1 MIKEKISKLIKDS
14 IKQLQ
19 KDKVFEDF
27 NIDKIQIEHPEKE
40 VHGDYS
46 TNIAMVIG
54 KETKKNPIKIAELLA
69 ENFKAQALNLF
80 EKIEVVKPG
89 FINFRIKQTTLI
101 ELINNIVKQGEKY
114 GECDEGKGK
123 TLIIDY
129 SSPNIARRFSIGHLR
144 STIIGQSLYNL
155 YKFRGWKV
163 IGDNHLGDWGT
174 QFGKLIVAIRKWA
187 GKPVNKLSIDEL
199 EYLYVKF
206 HKEAEQNPGLD
217 DEARQAFKALE
228 DDKKEERTI
237 WKQLVKGSM
246 KEFQYIYDLLGVN
259 IDVAIGESF
268 YEDIMPEV
276 IKEAKKKKVARES
289 KGALT
294 MSYPGNKLAPAML
307 LKSDGATTYF
317 TRDLATIKFRK
328 KKWNPDLVIY
338 EVGVEQSLHFQQL
351 FWAVELL
358 GWAKKDQF
366 IHVPHGLIRL
376 KEGKISTRKGRT
388 IKLEDLVHK
397 AIEKASKWNNDPKV
411 AKAVGVGAVKYN
423 DLKHS
428 PTSGYVFNWDEA
440 LNLKGNSG
448 PYLQYTYARCRSVFK
463 KGKKASVIN
472 ISDYEVNAEE
482 LGVLRWIYRFP
493 EIVYESAQKY
503 SPNML
508 CSFLFELAQRYN
520 TFYSKH
526 SIISADNNEKKQL
539 RLLLTKAVFQVI
551 KNGLNLLGISAP
563 EKM

>member
-1 MIKEKISKLIKDS
+1 MIKEKISKLIRDS

-19 KDKVFEDF
+19 KDKVFESF

-46 TNIAMVIG
+46 TNVAMMIG
-54 KETKKNPIKIAELLA
+54 KKTKKNPMKIAELLA

-80 EKIEVVKPG
+80 EKVEVIKPG
-89 FINFRIKQTTLI
+89 FINFRIKQTILI
-101 ELINNIVKQGEKY
+101 ELIKNIAKQGEKY
-114 GECDEGKGK
+114 GRCDGGRGK

-129 SSPNIARRFSIGHLR
+129 SAPNIAKPFSIGHLR

-155 YKFRGWKV
+155 YKFTGWKV
-163 IGDNHLGDWGT
+163 VGDNHLGDWGT

-187 GKPVNKLSIDEL
+187 DKPVDKLSIDEL

-206 HKEAEQNPGLD
+206 HKEAEQNPELD
-217 DEARQAFKALE
+217 DEARQAFKSLE
-228 DDKKEERTI
+228 DGKKEERII

-246 KEFQYIYDLLGVN
+246 KEFQYIYNLLGVN

-276 IKEAKKKKVARES
+276 IKEAKKKGVARKS
-289 KGALT
+289 KGALII
-294 MSYPGNKLAPAML
+294 SYPGNKLPPAML

-328 KKWNPDLVIY
+328 KKWNPDLMIY

-358 GWAKKDQF
+358 GWAKRNQF

-388 IKLEDLVHK
+388 IKLEGLVHK
-397 AIEKASKWNNDPKV
+397 AIEKASQWNNDPKI
-411 AKAVGVGAVKYN
+411 AKAVGIGAVKYN

-428 PTSGYVFNWDEA
+428 PTSGYVFSWDEA

-448 PYLQYTYARCRSVFK
+448 PYLQYTYARCRSVLE
-463 KGKKASVIN
+463 KGKKKLAKN
-472 ISDYEVNAEE
+472 IPTYKPNAEE
-482 LGVLRWIYRFP
+482 FKVLRWIYRFP
-493 EIVYESAQKY
+493 EIIHESAQKY
-503 SPNML
+503 APNIL
-508 CSFLFELAQRYN
+508 CNFLFELAQRYN

-526 SIISADNNEKKQL
+526 SILSADSDKEKQF
-539 RLLLTKAVFQVI
+539 RIVLTKAVSQVI
-551 KNGLNLLGISAP
+551 KNGLKLLGISIP